1 MAAPAVRKPDSRHSE
16 VLSSA
21 WDMDSA
27 DLGFDSVPVAGV
39 DLALG
44 CRPAVAGLAAAGCRM
59 VRSSGRVVD
68 AVVVVDFVLEVRPRS
83 RRRGGNCLFAA
94 VADGEDRVEGD
105 WWGWR
110 RRRVLE
116 GGRRWIAGDGRRG
129 LMKGVVGRL
138 AGGLCEG
145 RGHVGFAVRR
155 LVVRCN

>member
-1 MAAPAVRKPDSRHSE
+1 
-16 VLSSA
+16 
-21 WDMDSA
+21 MDSA
-27 DLGFDSVPVAGV
+27 DLGFGSVPVAGV

-68 AVVVVDFVLEVRPRS
+68 AVVVVDFVLEVRPRG
-83 RRRGGNCLFAA
+83 RRRGGSCLFAA
-94 VADGEDRVEGD
+94 VADGEDRVEGG